1 MNTAG
6 RSVLFAGLT
15 VVISLLGMLLIG
27 LSFVSGL
34 ATAAAITVALTM
46 AASLTLLP
54 ALLAILGHR
63 LERTGWGALG
73 GAALIAVGLLGVG
86 AGVRELALAAFPA
99 ALLLLVVSRFIPGA
113 RSAVAQRAQRPT
125 HEGVPYR
132 WSRVVQAHP
141 WLALAVGSGILL
153 LLAAP
158 TLSLRLGFSDE
169 GNYREGTTTRRA
181 YDLLAG
187 GSGPGVNGP
196 FVVTTVLGSPAD
208 LPAVDS
214 LFSALAADPDVAAV
228 VPPFPSNPRDPA
240 SSDAFLIRLTP
251 TTAPQDA
258 ETNELVERLRREVI
272 PTAVAGS
279 SLAVSVTGTVALQID
294 FATYLATRIPI
305 FFGAVLALSFVLLM
319 VVFRSLLVPLKAV
332 LMNGISLAAAYGVVV
347 AIFQWGWLGS
357 LFGIAGAPIEP
368 QIPMMMFAI
377 VFGLSMDYEVFL
389 LSRVKEAYD
398 QSGDAVES
406 VADGLASTAQVITAA
421 AAIMVVVF
429 GSFAFEDNRVV
440 KLFGVG
446 LAAAV
451 LLDATVVRLLL
462 VPAAMEL
469 LGARNWW
476 LPRWLDARL
485 PVFALEA
492 ATADGGQ
499 GSTTPGPS

>member
-1 MNTAG
+1 M
-6 RSVLFAGLT
+6 
-15 VVISLLGMLLIG
+15 
-27 LSFVSGL
+27 
-34 ATAAAITVALTM
+34 
-46 AASLTLLP
+46 
-54 ALLAILGHR
+54 
-63 LERTGWGALG
+63 
-73 GAALIAVGLLGVG
+73 
-86 AGVRELALAAFPA
+86 
-99 ALLLLVVSRFIPGA
+99 
-113 RSAVAQRAQRPT
+113 
-125 HEGVPYR
+125 
-132 WSRVVQAHP
+132 QAHL

-181 YDLLAG
+181 YDLLAEG
-187 GSGPGVNGP
+187 FGPGVNGP

-228 VPPFPSNPRDPA
+228 APPFPSNPRDPA
-240 SSDAFLIRLTP
+240 SSDAFLIRLTR

-451 LLDATVVRLLL
+451 LLDATVVRLLSC
-462 VPAAMEL
+462 
-469 LGARNWW
+469 
-476 LPRWLDARL
+476 LPRWSCSERGTGGSPGGLTPGYQYSPSRRRRRTAAKGPLRPAPRSVATRAAPAGGGDGGLAGTIPHGCADDRALALIEVSGTGDARGRGRGRGGAIAGQRPVPRSCCPPPRSRSHRRSRRGSL
-485 PVFALEA
+485 PSLCHRRRCRAR
-492 ATADGGQ
+492 
-499 GSTTPGPS
+499 SGPRSRTIGT